1 MSLLHD
7 LGLRR
12 RTAHDRLAPLD
23 YLVLS
28 PLALIATALYRLF
41 LYLRGRPS
49 LRPPAGQL
57 PVRIVCISDTHDRTV
72 QVPAGDVVVHAG
84 DLTTNGAAS
93 DIQAQLDWLKTLP
106 HDVKIV
112 VAGNH
117 DRFFDPEAR
126 IADDVNS
133 NACLDLD
140 GLTYLQDDMSVQE
153 IKGRRIV
160 FFGSPHIPRRCSS
173 SFAFQYP
180 LTTPPWFS
188 RVPPQTDVLVTHG
201 PPVGP
206 NVPKHHLDL
215 GLGCPGLLR
224 EIWRVRPRLHVFG
237 HVHSAYGTEA
247 VYFDGLQATYE
258 RLLSRPAGPLADL
271 IPSRKWLDLVQ
282 LVSQGVGSLACKWLT
297 AESGSNYQG
306 GLLVNAA
313 QMLETTN
320 VIKSRAVVVDL

>member
-1 MSLLHD
+1 MTLLHD

-12 RTAHDRLAPLD
+12 RTAYDRLAPLD

-28 PLALIATALYRLF
+28 PLALIATILYRLF
-41 LYLRGRPS
+41 IYLRGRPS
-49 LRPPAGQL
+49 LRPPTDQL

-72 QVPAGDVVVHAG
+72 QVPPGDVVVHAG
-84 DLTTNGAAS
+84 DLSTNGAAS

-106 HDVKIV
+106 HGVKIV

-117 DRFFDPEAR
+117 DRFFDAEAR

-160 FFGSPHIPRRCSS
+160 FFGSPHIPRRDSS

-180 LTTPPWFS
+180 PSTPPWFS

-201 PPVGP
+201 PP
-206 NVPKHHLDL
+206 KHHRDL

-237 HVHSAYGTEA
+237 HIHSAYGIEP

-271 IPSRKWLDLVQ
+271 VPSRKWLDLVQ
-282 LVSQGVGSLACKWLT
+282 LVCQGVGGLACKWL
-297 AESGSNYQG
+297 AVRSGSHFQG

-313 QMLETTN
+313 QTLETTN
-320 VIKSRAVVVDL
+320 MVKSRAIVVDL

>member
-1 MSLLHD
+1 MSFLND

-12 RTAHDRLAPLD
+12 RTAYDRPAPLD
-23 YLVLS
+23 YLFIS
-28 PLALIATALYRLF
+28 PLVLTATLLYRLF

-49 LRPPAGQL
+49 LRPPSDQL

-72 QVPAGDVVVHAG
+72 QVPPGDVVVHAG
-84 DLTTNGAAS
+84 DLTNNGAAS

-106 HDVKIV
+106 HRVKIV

-126 IADDVNS
+126 IPDDVDS
-133 NACLDLD
+133 QASLDLD
-140 GLTYLQDDMSVQE
+140 GLTYLQDDTSVQE

-160 FFGSPHIPRRCSS
+160 FFGSPHIPRRDSS
-173 SFAFQYP
+173 CFAFQYP
-180 LTTPPWFS
+180 PSTPPWFS

-201 PPVGP
+201 PPK
-206 NVPKHHLDL
+206 NHLDL

-224 EIWRVRPRLHVFG
+224 EIWRIRPRLHVFG
-237 HVHSAYGTEA
+237 HIHSAYGTEP

-258 RLLSRPAGPLADL
+258 RILSRPAGPLADL
-271 IPSRKWLDLVQ
+271 IPSRKWLDLIQ
-282 LVSQGVGSLACKWLT
+282 LISQGVGGLACDWLK
-297 AESGSNYQG
+297 AGSGSNDQG

-313 QMLETTN
+313 QAFETTN
-320 VIKSRAVVVDL
+320 LVKSRAIVVDL